1 MLARRRFE
9 MSQRSKSGREYWRA
23 NVRLV
28 LGLLAVWF
36 AVSFGGG
43 IFFADWLDGYRF
55 FGFRLGFWISQQGAI
70 LIFIALIFV
79 YVARMNA
86 LDREHGVHEEDEA
99 R

>member
-1 MLARRRFE
+1 
-9 MSQRSKSGREYWRA
+9 MSLSSRSRREYWRA

-28 LGLLAVWF
+28 AGLLAGWF

-43 IFFADWLDGYRF
+43 IFLADWLDGYRF

-70 LIFIALIFV
+70 LFFIALIFV

-86 LDREHGVHEEDEA
+86 LDREHGVHEDEEA
-99 R
+99 G